1 MKKNEFLPFG
11 IAEGANVLSPEEYQ
25 YLPSRQNGFVS
36 GVARSAELNTVW
48 RQSSII
54 AAALAQL
61 IVDVEGEDLLDDGD
75 FIAIRNRIEKVI
87 EKLSVGVQPEI
98 VQVTG
103 SSEQLIMSQKAVTDA
118 ISDSQVNVPDA
129 TTEIKGKVM
138 LSTKISNADN
148 LALAPIAIAPLQ
160 KDVLATQ
167 RTTTTN
173 NNILNNAQL
182 ELIAHRGFARQLPQN
197 TILAFSMAAEAG
209 ATSLECD
216 VQASTDGVLYVF
228 HDLDV
233 SALTNGT
240 GLFREKSSAEI
251 DQLRYKNL
259 EGTIYKDMRI
269 PKFKDVLDLVKERG
283 LKIYAEFSDH
293 MTDANILE
301 YIRLIT
307 YYDAENNVSTQCFN
321 NNKLLFVRQHNKNLE
336 LGFLRPTAAD
346 YESLIPTLQANAP
359 AMFLMEMNSF
369 LSDSTI
375 AKKCRNA
382 NVGLAVWGVMN
393 STEAA
398 QVMRQGCNRIVSDVS
413 LITKKRG

>member
-1 MKKNEFLPFG
+1 MKKIGDVTNTADKNGEFTNGNISTGTPPTIL
-11 IAEGANVLSPEEYQ
+11 EGPWLTAVQREIINVLIKAGVV
-25 YLPSRQNGFVS
+25 QNPDKDDQLATAIVKIAS
-36 GVARSAELNTVW
+36 DVA
-48 RQSSII
+48 
-54 AAALAQL
+54 
-61 IVDVEGEDLLDDGD
+61 
-75 FIAIRNRIEKVI
+75 
-87 EKLSVGVQPEI
+87 PEI
-98 VQVTG
+98 VQNIG
-103 SSEQLIMSQKAVTDA
+103 ASEKSVMSQKAVTDA

-129 TTEIKGKVM
+129 TEEIKGKVM

-148 LALAPIAIAPLQ
+148 LALAPVAIQPLQ
-160 KDVLATQ
+160 KDVLSTQ
-167 RTTTTN
+167 RTTITN
-173 NNILNNAQL
+173 NNILNNSQL
-182 ELIAHRGFARQLPQN
+182 ELIAHRGFARQFPQN

-259 EGTIYKDMRI
+259 EGTIYSDMHI
-269 PKFKDVLDLVKERG
+269 PRFKDVLDLVKERG

-293 MTDANILE
+293 MTEENILE

-307 YYDAENNVSTQCFN
+307 YYDAENNVTTQCFN
-321 NNKLLFVRQHNKNLE
+321 NDKLLFLRQHNKNLE

-359 AMFLMEMNSF
+359 AMFLMEMKSF
-369 LSDSTI
+369 LSDSSI
-375 AKKCRNA
+375 AKKCRTA

-398 QVMRQGCNRIVSDVS
+398 QVMKQGCNRIVSDVS
-413 LITKKRG
+413 LKTK